1 MIADERQKLKN
12 LLEVICMLI
21 NLTKGLFVFLAVL
34 TIFITSLGTAF
45 AQTVAINASKG
56 VIVIAQ
62 ATKVTEINL
71 TPQQRQQIQGIR
83 QGRNRNIGSV
93 LHSSQ
98 KAELVHNLRS
108 GDNLEKAVDKVELQP
123 EQREMINAIQR
134 LADLKIKAV
143 ISRD

>member
-1 MIADERQKLKN
+1 
-12 LLEVICMLI
+12 MLI
-21 NLTKGLFVFLAVL
+21 NLTKSLFVLLTIL
-34 TIFITSLGTAF
+34 TIFLTSIGTAF
-45 AQTVAINASKG
+45 AETVAINVSKNM
-56 VIVIAQ
+56 IVMAQ
-62 ATKVTEINL
+62 TTKITEINL

-93 LHSSQ
+93 LDSSQ
-98 KAELVHNLRS
+98 KAELFHNLRS

-123 EQREMINAIQR
+123 EQREMVTAIQR